1 MKGEFSTGE
10 PNNGQKRRVLIAT
23 AKGDPT
29 LPSLLI
35 FAHPDSETV
44 KNVEKWNSDPFAAI
58 SNNGKLFGWGVA
70 DDLAGC
76 ACAVEAI
83 KVTLDRKKVALG
95 DIIFAS
101 TPSKNYAREL

>member
-1 MKGEFSTGE
+1 M
-10 PNNGQKRRVLIAT
+10 IAT
-23 AKGDPT
+23 AKGDPKFT
-29 LPSLLI
+29 LITL

-44 KNVEKWNSDPFAAI
+44 KNVEKWNSDPLLPI

-83 KVTLDRKKVALG
+83 KVTLDRKNG
-95 DIIFAS
+95 IGRYNFRFNTI
-101 TPSKNYAREL
+101 